1 MDSVYKVSRM
11 HTNRQKW
18 FTRQNGDIKG
28 PFTLALLKSNWLLG
42 RLNAQDEISEDRQH
56 WRPIGDIL
64 DLEVNTASTAIPT
77 DSKQAQLYLDER
89 DGFDRRQENTASE
102 EQLQQRKQQRR
113 AREPAEKI
121 IQRQLRSR
129 LLEGYRQHQERWFWP
144 ILSTLLLMAGIFL
157 AAIFYPTTIPQ
168 PTADCQAPAAAGVN
182 WENCVF
188 NPTDLQGADL
198 SNSNLRN
205 SVLRASR
212 LLNANLANSDL
223 MYADLSGSDL
233 SYANLH
239 HAKLKG
245 ADLRR
250 ADLTSSDLRQADL
263 SFSDL
268 REANLGSADLQGAL
282 LGQAIWLDGSLCHR
296 QSVGE
301 CLPDN
306 N

>member
-1 MDSVYKVSRM
+1 M

-18 FTRQNGDIKG
+18 FTRQNGDVKG

-64 DLEVNTASTAIPT
+64 DLDVNTASTSIPT
-77 DSKQAQLYLDER
+77 DSKQAELYLDER
-89 DGFDRRQENTASE
+89 DGFDRRQQTTASE

-144 ILSTLLLMAGIFL
+144 VLSTLLLIAGIFL

-168 PTADCQAPAAAGVN
+168 PTADCQAPATTGVN

-205 SVLRASR
+205 SVLRSSR

-233 SYANLH
+233 SYSNLNQ
-239 HAKLKG
+239 AKLKG
-245 ADLRR
+245 ADLR
-250 ADLTSSDLRQADL
+250 QADL
-263 SFSDL
+263 SNSDL
-268 REANLGSADLQGAL
+268 SGADLAFADLRDARIGGAEFQNAIL
-282 LGQAIWLDGSLCHR
+282 NQAIWVDGRVCASD
-296 QSVGE
+296 SVGE
-301 CLPDN
+301 CR
-306 N
+306 